1 MKERLVNLWNR
12 LSYLGITRAELG
24 SVDRIV
30 LTNQFVLIAVGLIS
44 SYNIFYLLYD
54 PVLTAP
60 LIIINVTVSFFYLS
74 VLWINSRGYPV
85 MASVVALGA
94 PMVQLTVLSYMLS
107 NHAGVHIY
115 LLCAAALSFLM
126 FPENRPWLRTSFV
139 IIPTLTFL
147 VVHFFFTPEH
157 AVIRFSSRTLNG
169 LYISSILTFSFVL
182 YVTAHLFHAQIMRQR
197 EMIARQA
204 QEMEIMAHTDIL
216 TSLPNRRHLISILDR
231 EMNRGGAYSYVLAIA
246 DIDHFKTFNDR
257 FGHDCGDF
265 VLEEVASR
273 FQKTVRTS
281 DVVGRW
287 GGEEFIFVFPDTS
300 LALAETLLERIR
312 ASVEEDP
319 IEFGGK
325 VHTVTVSIGAT
336 EVLGES
342 SYDEGVKRADEAL
355 YQGKEQGRNCVI
367 IF

>member
-115 LLCAAALSFLM
+115 L
-126 FPENRPWLRTSFV
+126 
-139 IIPTLTFL
+139 
-147 VVHFFFTPEH
+147 
-157 AVIRFSSRTLNG
+157 
-169 LYISSILTFSFVL
+169 
-182 YVTAHLFHAQIMRQR
+182 
-197 EMIARQA
+197 
-204 QEMEIMAHTDIL
+204 
-216 TSLPNRRHLISILDR
+216 
-231 EMNRGGAYSYVLAIA
+231 
-246 DIDHFKTFNDR
+246 
-257 FGHDCGDF
+257 
-265 VLEEVASR
+265 
-273 FQKTVRTS
+273 
-281 DVVGRW
+281 
-287 GGEEFIFVFPDTS
+287 
-300 LALAETLLERIR
+300 
-312 ASVEEDP
+312 
-319 IEFGGK
+319 
-325 VHTVTVSIGAT
+325 
-336 EVLGES
+336 
-342 SYDEGVKRADEAL
+342 
-355 YQGKEQGRNCVI
+355 
-367 IF
+367 